1 MSIDEFVK
9 NYEGKQVDY
18 DKAFGSQCV
27 DLFRQ
32 YSKEVL
38 QIGEHT
44 GAVVGGK
51 DLYLNYDNMPL
62 MKKYFDKVYTPQKG
76 DIVIFDGTSGN
87 KYGHVALVIYASRKT
102 LVVFEQDGFNQSKGA
117 YLKLRTF
124 ENVLGFL
131 RKKDGEEFECGKE

>member
-1 MSIDEFVK
+1 MTFDEFVK
-9 NYEGKQVDY
+9 NYEGKRVDY

-38 QIGEHT
+38 GISEHT
-44 GAVVGGK
+44 GAVVGAK
-51 DLYLNYDNMPL
+51 DLYLNYDRMPL
-62 MKKYFDKVYTPQKG
+62 MVKHFQKVYTPQKG
-76 DIVIFDGTSGN
+76 DIVIFNGTSGN
-87 KYGHVALVIYASRKT
+87 KYGHVALVVYASRKT
-102 LVVFEQDGFNQSKGA
+102 IVVFEQDGFNQSKGA

-131 RKKDGEEFECGKE
+131 RG